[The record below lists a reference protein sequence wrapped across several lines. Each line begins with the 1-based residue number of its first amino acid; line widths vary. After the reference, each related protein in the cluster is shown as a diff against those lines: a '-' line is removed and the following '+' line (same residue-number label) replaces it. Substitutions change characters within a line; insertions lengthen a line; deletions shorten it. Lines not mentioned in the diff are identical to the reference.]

1 MITRKRIAQVCMAVA
16 AAAMFL
22 PWHTTASEGGAESVQ
37 GTGVNGGQ
45 LVLVVGLITVGLI
58 QVGWRPAWIGAG
70 FAGAIAVKEL
80 IDLAGIDG
88 SDPASGLW
96 IAAAASIVAVV
107 LLVWDMFTGVSA
119 PGDDAGDRGKPDGR
133 GLSGPLGR
141 RRR

>member
-1 MITRKRIAQVCMAVA
+1 MAVA
-16 AAAMFL
+16 TAAMFL
-22 PWHTTASEGGAESVQ
+22 PWHTTTTESGTEPVQ
-37 GTGVNGGQ
+37 GTGVNQGQ

-70 FAGAIAVKEL
+70 FAGAIAVKDL

-107 LLVWDMFTGVSA
+107 LLVWDMFAGVSA
-119 PGDDAGDRGKPDGR
+119 PGDDAGDPGKPDGQ